1 VTAVLYT
8 LIPVI
13 AALGGA
19 IFAAV
24 SHPSER
30 LQTNVQH
37 FAAGIIFAAAA
48 LELLPPVRE
57 QPPIVAIIGFLAGI
71 ATMVA
76 SRRLS
81 QKLDERNGGARVSG
95 LIVASAIDVLIDGVI
110 LGATFTMSARQ
121 GILLTI
127 ALALG
132 VLFLGLSV
140 AVTLRQAEVSQG
152 RIIAMTG
159 GIALAMPVGTAIGVT
174 TLRNVTAPVLAT
186 VLAFGAVVLMYLVT
200 EELLVRAHRVKS
212 SPWAMP
218 LFFGAFLLY
227 LVIEELMG

>member
-8 LIPVI
+8 LIPVA

-24 SHPSER
+24 RTPSER

-37 FAAGIIFAAAA
+37 FAAGMIFAAAA
-48 LELLPPVRE
+48 LELLPPIRE
-57 QPPIVAIIGFLAGI
+57 QPPIVAIIGFLAGT

-81 QKLDERNGGARVSG
+81 EKLDERNGGTRVSG
-95 LIVASAIDVLIDGVI
+95 LLVASAIDVLIDGVI

-132 VLFLGLSV
+132 ILFLGLSV
-140 AVTLRQAEVSQG
+140 AVTLRQAEISRG
-152 RIIAMTG
+152 RVIAMTG
-159 GIALAMPVGTAIGVT
+159 GIALAMPVGTAIGAI
-174 TLRNVTAPVLAT
+174 TLRNATAPVLAT

-200 EELLVRAHRVKS
+200 EELLVRAHKVKI